1 MATIRIASKPVK
13 KIEITAL
20 LFLMQDALVSLNMS
34 DETPLHKIAPLW
46 PTFTYFPHQL
56 DGIRWMLDKERNG
69 TSVLDREGG
78 YKTVYGGFQC
88 DDMGLGKTV
97 QIVSTM
103 INHPLMKTLLIA
115 PLAMLDT
122 WATMCMKA
130 GIFVYMIG
138 PSGWELKKQD
148 GPVMRRK
155 PLKTKIAVYIS
166 NYEKLYRVPSYYR
179 QQWDRVVLDEAH
191 KIRNGS
197 GEVARVSR
205 LIQAP
210 IRWAVTGTPLVNSL
224 KDVVSLLAFIGVPYS
239 PLFTWEPRYR
249 TMMPYLLIHRS
260 LDSLRS
266 VIKGAPPVP
275 EIHELV
281 LPFVSEAEEEF
292 YEGVQCGNASKNS
305 STSQENDK
313 KTEKADALLKKYQN
327 EQLSSIETFKLLLR
341 LRQLSVHPQVYIHA
355 KRRENSAYG
364 RDDWIGPST
373 KMAKIKDIML
383 MDLEDIAQDP
393 VRVTILPNEDDGV
406 VDVSIKVNTCHKYI
420 IFCQFHD
427 EMALLREFLI
437 TEGLAADEHI
447 LLYHGGLTQSERSAV
462 LQRSRASD
470 ETSVM
475 LLQLQAG
482 GVGLNLQEYDRIIFM
497 SPWWTSALMDQ
508 AIARAVRMGQTRVV
522 KIYHLNLAV
531 EKDSLL
537 NIDRLINDKAEQKR
551 KMLMNLFAQCC
562 TF

>member
-1 MATIRIASKPVK
+1 
-13 KIEITAL
+13 
-20 LFLMQDALVSLNMS
+20 MQDALLSIIMS
-34 DETPLHKIAPLW
+34 NAVPSNAVPSITQDTVLPLW
-46 PTFTYFPHQL
+46 PTFAYFPHQL
-56 DGIRWMLDKERNG
+56 VGIRWMLDKERNG
-69 TSVLDREGG
+69 TAVLDRHGG

-97 QIVSTM
+97 QITATM
-103 INHPLMKTLLIA
+103 INHPLSKTLLIA

-130 GIFVYMIG
+130 GMPVYMIG
-138 PSGWELKKQD
+138 PSGWERKKHE
-148 GPVMRRK
+148 GPMKGVS
-155 PLKTKIAVYIS
+155 PAVYIS
-166 NYEKLYRVPSYYR
+166 NYEKLYHSPS
-179 QQWDRVVLDEAH
+179 QFTKGAFQTWDRIVLDEAH

-197 GEVARVSR
+197 GEVARCAR

-239 PLFTWEPRYR
+239 PLFLWEPRYR
-249 TMMPYLLIHRS
+249 TMMPELLIHRS
-260 LDSLRS
+260 LDSLRG

-292 YEGVQCGNASKNS
+292 YEGVQCGNKAPKADASKADAS
-305 STSQENDK
+305 KAESK
-313 KTEKADALLKKYQN
+313 KTEKADALLEKYKH

-341 LRQLSVHPQVYIHA
+341 LRQLSVHPQVYINA
-355 KRRENSAYG
+355 KRRENPAYE
-364 RDDWIGPST
+364 RADWVGPST

-383 MDLEDIAQDP
+383 TDLEDIARDP
-393 VRVTILPNEDDGV
+393 VEISITPCDNGV
-406 VDVSIKVNTCHKYI
+406 VDFSIKVNTCHKYI

-427 EMALLREFLI
+427 EMSLLREFLLE
-437 TEGLAADEHI
+437 EGLVADENI
-447 LLYHGGLTQSERSAV
+447 LLYHGGLTQSERAIV
-462 LQRSRASD
+462 LKRSNASD
-470 ETSVM
+470 ETTVM

-482 GVGLNLQEYDRIIFM
+482 GTGLNLQEYDRIIFM
-497 SPWWTSALMDQ
+497 SPWWTSALTDQ
-508 AIARAVRMGQTRVV
+508 AVARAVRMGQTRVV
-522 KIYHLNLAV
+522 KIYHLNLAI

-551 KMLMNLFAQCC
+551 KMLTNLFSAC
-562 TF
+562 TVTL

>member
-1 MATIRIASKPVK
+1 
-13 KIEITAL
+13 
-20 LFLMQDALVSLNMS
+20 MQDALLSLMMS
-34 DETPLHKIAPLW
+34 NAVPSITQDTVLPLW

-69 TSVLDREGG
+69 TAVLDRHGG

-103 INHPLMKTLLIA
+103 LNHPLLKTLLIA

-122 WATMCMKA
+122 WAAMCMKA
-130 GIFVYMIG
+130 GMPVYMIG
-138 PSGWELKKQD
+138 PSGWERKKHE
-148 GPVMRRK
+148 GPIRRWK
-155 PLKTKIAVYIS
+155 GVSPAVYIS
-166 NYEKLYRVPSYYR
+166 NYEKLYHSPS
-179 QQWDRVVLDEAH
+179 QFTKGAFQTWDRIVLDEAH

-197 GEVARVSR
+197 GEVARVCR
-205 LIQAP
+205 LINAP

-239 PLFTWEPRYR
+239 PLFLWEPRYR
-249 TMMPYLLIHRS
+249 TMMPELLIHRS
-260 LDSLRS
+260 LDSLRG

-292 YEGVQCGNASKNS
+292 YEGVQCGNKAPNASKADAPKTES
-305 STSQENDK
+305 K
-313 KTEKADALLKKYQN
+313 KTEKADALLEKYKH

-341 LRQLSVHPQVYIHA
+341 LRQLSTSPQTYINA
-355 KRRENSAYG
+355 KRRENPAYE
-364 RDDWIGPST
+364 RADWTGPST

-383 MDLEDIAQDP
+383 TDLEDIARDP
-393 VRVTILPNEDDGV
+393 VEISITPCDDGV
-406 VDVSIKVNTCHKYI
+406 VDFSIKVNTCHKYI

-427 EMALLREFLI
+427 EMSLLREFLLE
-437 TEGLAADEHI
+437 EGLVADENI
-447 LLYHGGLTQSERSAV
+447 LLYHGGLTQAERAIV
-462 LQRSRASD
+462 LKRSNASD
-470 ETSVM
+470 ETTVM

-482 GVGLNLQEYDRIIFM
+482 NSGLNLQEYDRIIFM
-497 SPWWTSALMDQ
+497 SGWWANSTIMQ
-508 AIARAVRMGQTRVV
+508 AIGRAVRMGQTQVV
-522 KIYHLNLAV
+522 RIYHLSLAI
-531 EKDSLL
+531 EKDLIL

-551 KMLMNLFAQCC
+551 KMLENLFAQCSIL
-562 TF
+562 

>member
-1 MATIRIASKPVK
+1 
-13 KIEITAL
+13 
-20 LFLMQDALVSLNMS
+20 MQDALVSLNMS
-34 DETPLHKIAPLW
+34 DDVPLHTIAPLW
-46 PTFTYFPHQL
+46 PTFTYFPHQY

-69 TSVLDREGG
+69 TAVLDREGG

-122 WATMCMKA
+122 WAAMCMKA
-130 GIFVYMIG
+130 GISVYMIG

-292 YEGVQCGNASKNS
+292 YEGVQCGNIKGGDS
-305 STSQENDK
+305 
-313 KTEKADALLKKYQN
+313 LLQKYQH

-341 LRQLSVHPQVYIHA
+341 LRQLSVSIQVYINA
-355 KRRENSAYG
+355 KRRENPAYV
-364 RDDWIGPST
+364 RADWVGPST
-373 KMAKIKDIML
+373 KMLKIKDIML
-383 MDLEDIAQDP
+383 TDLNDIAKDP
-393 VRVTILPNEDDGV
+393 VQISITPGEEDGV
-406 VDVSIKVNTCHKYI
+406 VDLSVKVNTCHKYI

-427 EMALLREFLI
+427 EMALLREFLLA
-437 TEGLAADEHI
+437 EGLVADENI
-447 LLYHGGLTQSERSAV
+447 LLYHGGLTQSERTEV
-462 LQRSRASD
+462 LRRSKAST
-470 ETSVM
+470 ETTVM

-482 GVGLNLQEYDRIIFM
+482 NSGLNLQEYDRIIFM
-497 SPWWTSALMDQ
+497 SGWWASAVLQQ
-508 AIARAVRMGQTRVV
+508 AIGRAVRMGQTQVV
-522 KIYHLNLAV
+522 KVYHLNLAI

-537 NIDRLINDKAEQKR
+537 NIDRLIHDKAEQKR
-551 KMLMNLFAQCC
+551 KMLENLFSQCC
-562 TF
+562 TL